1 MFKELKFLG
10 YFFTIFFSIL
20 FIVKFYVSET
30 NIRKTNMVIIHYE
43 NSLDTKLDQLPTIK
57 SDTSDIIEYKNE
69 VKEFL
74 NKKSKKWWH
83 LIK

>member
-57 SDTSDIIEYKNE
+57 SDTGDIIEYKNE

>member
-1 MFKELKFLG
+1 MLKELKYLG

-20 FIVKFYVSET
+20 FIVKFYLSET
-30 NIRKTNMVIIHYE
+30 NIRKTNMVIIQHE

-57 SDTSDIIEYKNE
+57 SDTNDIIEYKNE
-69 VKEFL
+69 VNEFL